1 VEREEDGVEREKE
14 KNEENKE
21 ENKRKNSPFLAV
33 LPFHNHDQTNKQ
45 YQRAYRSICPSEWLE
60 KWAEQ
65 REAGEFWFFGFL
77 SFSSEISAG
86 YFSLTFL
93 FSLWFF
99 SVPFFSTLETPHTQQ
114 VLTPASTRRDNME

>member
-1 VEREEDGVEREKE
+1 MEREKE

-65 REAGEFWFFGFL
+65 REAGEFWFFVFFFRNLG
-77 SFSSEISAG
+77 G
-86 YFSLTFL
+86 L
-93 FSLWFF
+93 FFF
-99 SVPFFSTLETPHTQQ
+99 NFF
-114 VLTPASTRRDNME
+114 VLTLVLLRSLLFNPRNPTHPTGTYAGKY